1 MPRPMGRPQNKVKY
15 PGKLLMRLINY
26 IFRDY
31 KIHCIAVF
39 ILIFVGVIANVQGT
53 MFTRDLI
60 DKYITPFLLS
70 DGTPN
75 FSPLAHAIERVA
87 VFYGIG
93 IVATYAYNRIMIN
106 VTQGMMMNM
115 RNELFEHMEKLP
127 IKYFDTHAHGDIMSI
142 YTNDIDTLRQMVSQS
157 IYDHQCICQYVDLKY
172 STYGCDDD
180 HGCNYDIWYQES
192 RRTERE
198 IFPGTAK
205 KSWKSQWLY

>member
-1 MPRPMGRPQNKVKY
+1 MGRPQNKVKY

-75 FSPLAHAIERVA
+75 FSPL
-87 VFYGIG
+87 
-93 IVATYAYNRIMIN
+93 
-106 VTQGMMMNM
+106 
-115 RNELFEHMEKLP
+115 HMQLKGLR
-127 IKYFDTHAHGDIMSI
+127 YFTESESLRLTHI
-142 YTNDIDTLRQMVSQS
+142 TVS
-157 IYDHQCICQYVDLKY
+157 
-172 STYGCDDD
+172 
-180 HGCNYDIWYQES
+180 
-192 RRTERE
+192 
-198 IFPGTAK
+198 
-205 KSWKSQWLY
+205 

>member
-1 MPRPMGRPQNKVKY
+1 MRGPMGKPKNRVEN
-15 PGKLLMRLINY
+15 PGKLLKRLMDY

-31 KIHCIAVF
+31 KFHCIIVF

-70 DGTPN
+70 SDTPN
-75 FSPLAHAIERVA
+75 FTPLAHAIGKVA
-87 VFYGIG
+87 CFYGVG

-115 RNELFEHMEKLP
+115 RNDLFSHMEKLP

-157 IYDHQCICQYVDLKY
+157 IPQIINSGFTNCQCIYQYVDLEY
-172 STYGCDDD
+172 STDSSDDGYGCDHDL
-180 HGCNYDIWYQES
+180 GNKES
-192 RRTERE
+192 LLDRVK
-198 IFPGTAK
+198 IFP
-205 KSWKSQWLY
+205 

>member
-31 KIHCIAVF
+31 KVHCIAVF

-106 VTQGMMMNM
+106 VSQG
-115 RNELFEHMEKLP
+115 
-127 IKYFDTHAHGDIMSI
+127 
-142 YTNDIDTLRQMVSQS
+142 TLRNLRNAAFANPAFLNTS
-157 IYDHQCICQYVDLKY
+157 IISCLNI
-172 STYGCDDD
+172 
-180 HGCNYDIWYQES
+180 
-192 RRTERE
+192 
-198 IFPGTAK
+198 
-205 KSWKSQWLY
+205 WKSCRSNILIPMHMVISCQFTRTISIPCGRWSARVFRRSSTADLRSSVYLSVC

>member
-31 KIHCIAVF
+31 KVHCIAVF

-106 VTQGMMMNM
+106 VTQ
-115 RNELFEHMEKLP
+115 
-127 IKYFDTHAHGDIMSI
+127 
-142 YTNDIDTLRQMVSQS
+142 
-157 IYDHQCICQYVDLKY
+157 
-172 STYGCDDD
+172 
-180 HGCNYDIWYQES
+180 
-192 RRTERE
+192 
-198 IFPGTAK
+198 
-205 KSWKSQWLY
+205 